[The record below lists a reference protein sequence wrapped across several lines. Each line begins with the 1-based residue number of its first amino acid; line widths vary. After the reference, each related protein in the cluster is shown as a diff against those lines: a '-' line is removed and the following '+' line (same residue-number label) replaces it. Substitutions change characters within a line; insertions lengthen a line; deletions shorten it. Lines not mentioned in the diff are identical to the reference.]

1 MKNDACYLTPV
12 GVVSLCVEKTR
23 IGNSVLLV
31 VCCQG
36 GLVRRRICNFDIEL
50 RHYRNSY
57 ELRSFVEANP
67 GCTKANTRLP
77 KFRTMQCEL
86 PPMTE
91 SACQAGHTPLPV

>member
-1 MKNDACYLTPV
+1 MTIAMPRHPLRTGQVALISTPRTFRFGRRIDMKNDACYLTPV

-57 ELRSFVEANP
+57 ELRSFDEANP
-67 GCTKANTRLP
+67 G
-77 KFRTMQCEL
+77 
-86 PPMTE
+86 
-91 SACQAGHTPLPV
+91 